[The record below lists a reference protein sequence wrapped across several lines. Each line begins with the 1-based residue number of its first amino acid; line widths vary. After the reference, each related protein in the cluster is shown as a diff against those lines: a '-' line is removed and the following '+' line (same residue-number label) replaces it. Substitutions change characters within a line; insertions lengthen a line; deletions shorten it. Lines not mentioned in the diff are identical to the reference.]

1 MAVDLLGIV
10 AILLA
15 SSIPSL
21 AYLIWVRRSET
32 CRREPYSSV
41 IRVFIIGATFS
52 IGATF
57 IIETLIIASFFSDGG
72 IFDQYFWGLDSLSA
86 EAQLF
91 ILAVIVAPVVEEPIK
106 IVGVFFSYR
115 RLTEVE
121 NGLVYGAAI
130 GL

>member
-1 MAVDLLGIV
+1 MG
-10 AILLA
+10 
-15 SSIPSL
+15 
-21 AYLIWVRRSET
+21 E
-32 CRREPYSSV
+32 
-41 IRVFIIGATFS
+41 FS
-52 IGATF
+52 IN
-57 IIETLIIASFFSDGG
+57 
-72 IFDQYFWGLDSLSA
+72 YFWGLDSLSA